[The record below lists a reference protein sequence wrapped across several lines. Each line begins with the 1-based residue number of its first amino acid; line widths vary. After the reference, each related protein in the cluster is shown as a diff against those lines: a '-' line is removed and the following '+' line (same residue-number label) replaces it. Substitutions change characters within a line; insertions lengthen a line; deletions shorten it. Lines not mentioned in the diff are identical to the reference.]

1 MTTEPVHLFAEP
13 RDDLLEAEL
22 AAAACLHGCLAAKA
36 LREPPTPIPAEL
48 WVESPLGYDFGF
60 EQIQSNRPGFMTCG
74 YAILGMKIIRIH
86 QDLADDEAK
95 VRWTTAHEVGHHV
108 LHTRPTHQ
116 QAPVCSSDPGWR
128 YRDIWERQ
136 ADRFAAAFLMPPHLL
151 VREFFAVCRLAEWD
165 PENAIIDLLSD
176 TPRATHMWTHT
187 VIPHLAR
194 VFGVHDAGVIYRLC
208 DLRLFDDGPLLL
220 PKHAHRMGLL
230 QRAL

>member
-1 MTTEPVHLFAEP
+1 MTPELPDPFMEP
-13 RDDLLEAEL
+13 RDDLREAEV
-22 AAAACLHGCLAAKA
+22 AAAECLARCVAA
-36 LREPPTPIPAEL
+36 QGLREPPTPVPSEL

-60 EQIQSNRPGFMTCG
+60 EQIESSSPGLMTCG
-74 YAILGMKIIRIH
+74 YAMLGTNIIRVH
-86 QDLADDEAK
+86 EDFADDEAK
-95 VRWTTAHEVGHHV
+95 VRWTTAHEIGHHI

-136 ADRFAAAFLMPPHLL
+136 ADRFAAAFLMPPDLL

-230 QRAL
+230 ERVP